1 MACGERGEGVS
12 RTALLVTG
20 ATGLIG
26 SALVR
31 SAAARG
37 WHVCAAV
44 RDVARARTAFAGLA
58 DVEPV
63 AWSFPPGG
71 ALPARRAGEALYV
84 VHAAS
89 PTSGRYFSEHPAE
102 TEAFIRDSTRSLL
115 EYAVREGAAGFVFLS
130 SMEAYGS
137 PATDAP
143 LDETAGFAGDFSA
156 PRSSY
161 ARGKRAA
168 ETLCAEF
175 AARSGLR
182 AMSVR
187 LAQTFGRGVPPT
199 ENRVFAQFLR
209 SARVGEPI
217 RLATAGTSTR
227 MYLETADA
235 VSAIETVLGRGAAG
249 GIYNAA
255 NPATYCSL
263 AEMAHFVNDR
273 FGGAGVLLGRDDDP
287 ANACY
292 PPPHH
297 LRLDVAKL
305 TALGWRPRF
314 GLAEAYDRMAE
325 SLDHAVGKG

>member
-1 MACGERGEGVS
+1 MS
-12 RTALLVTG
+12 RISLLVTG

-31 SAAARG
+31 SAVARG
-37 WHVCAAV
+37 WRTYAAV
-44 RDVARARTAFAGLA
+44 RDPGRARALFDGLTG
-58 DVEPV
+58 VEPV
-63 AWSFPPGG
+63 VWSFPPGG
-71 ALPARRAGEALYV
+71 VLPARRTDETLYV

-89 PTSGRYFSEHPAE
+89 PTSGRYFSEHPSE
-102 TEAFIRDSTRSLL
+102 TEAFIRDSTRTLL

-130 SMEAYGS
+130 SMEVYGS
-137 PATDAP
+137 PATDRP

-168 ETLCAEF
+168 EGLCAEF
-175 AARSGLR
+175 AARFGLR
-182 AMSVR
+182 AMAVR

-209 SARVGEPI
+209 SARAGEPI

-227 MYLETADA
+227 MYLETSDA
-235 VSAIETVLGRGAAG
+235 VSAIETVLARGAAG
-249 GIYNAA
+249 EIYNAA

-263 AEMAHFVNDR
+263 AEMAHLVAER
-273 FGGAGVLLGRDDDP
+273 FGGAGVQLGRDDDP

-297 LRLDVAKL
+297 LRLEVSKL
-305 TALGWRPRF
+305 QALGWRPRF

-325 SLDHAVGKG
+325 TFGRFVGEGGV

>member
-1 MACGERGEGVS
+1 MS
-12 RTALLVTG
+12 RSVFLVTG

-26 SALVR
+26 SAFVR
-31 SAAARG
+31 SCATGGGR
-37 WHVCAAV
+37 VFAAV
-44 RDVARARTAFAGLA
+44 RDVPRACAMFAGLP
-58 DVEPV
+58 DVAAV
-63 AWSFPPGG
+63 AWGFPPGG
-71 ALPARRAGEALYV
+71 DLPVRGSDEDLYV

-89 PTSGRYFSEHPAE
+89 PTSGRFFSEHPAE

-168 ETLCAEF
+168 EALCAEF
-175 AARSGLR
+175 AVRFGQR

-209 SARVGEPI
+209 SARAGEAI
-217 RLATAGTSTR
+217 RLSTAGTSTR
-227 MYLETADA
+227 MYLETEDA
-235 VSAIETVLGRGAAG
+235 VSAIATVLEHGTAG
-249 GIYNAA
+249 EVYNAA

-263 AEMAHFVNDR
+263 AEMARFVNDR

-325 SLDHAVGKG
+325 SLGCAADSGGGET

>member
-1 MACGERGEGVS
+1 MAHGERGAVVS
-12 RTALLVTG
+12 RAALLVTG

-37 WHVCAAV
+37 WRTCAAV
-44 RDVARARTAFAGLA
+44 RDTVRARTLFAGLT

-71 ALPARRAGEALYV
+71 ALPARRADESLYV

-102 TEAFIRDSTRSLL
+102 TESFIRDSTRSLL

-143 LDETAGFAGDFSA
+143 LDEAAGFAGDFSA

-168 ETLCAEF
+168 EALCAEF
-175 AARSGLR
+175 AVRFGLR

-199 ENRVFAQFLR
+199 EGRVFAQFLR
-209 SARVGEPI
+209 SARAGEPI

-227 MYLETADA
+227 MYLETEDA

-249 GIYNAA
+249 EIYNAA

-263 AEMAHFVNDR
+263 AEMARLVNDR

-325 SLDHAVGKG
+325 SLGHGEAAR

>member
-1 MACGERGEGVS
+1 MS

-26 SALVR
+26 AALVR
-31 SAAARG
+31 SAAAKG
-37 WHVCAAV
+37 WRVFAAV
-44 RDVARARTAFAGLA
+44 RDIVRAQTAFAGLPG
-58 DVEPV
+58 VEAV
-63 AWSFPPGG
+63 AWNFPPGG
-71 ALPARRAGEALYV
+71 RLPVRGAGEGLYV

-89 PTSGRYFSEHPAE
+89 PTSGRYFAEHPEE

-115 EYAVREGAAGFVFLS
+115 DYAVREGAAGFVFLS

-137 PATDAP
+137 PSTDAP
-143 LDETAGFAGDFSA
+143 LPETAGFSGDLSA

-168 ETLCAEF
+168 EGLCAEF

-182 AMSVR
+182 AMAVR
-187 LAQTFGRGVPPT
+187 LAQTFGLGVSPT

-209 SARVGEPI
+209 SARAGETI
-217 RLATAGTSTR
+217 RLSTAGTSTR

-235 VSAIETVLGRGAAG
+235 VSAIMTVLERGAAG
-249 GIYNAA
+249 EIYNAA

-263 AEMAHFVNDR
+263 AEMARFVAAR
-273 FGGAGVLLGRDDDP
+273 FGGAGVALGRDDDP

-305 TALGWRPRF
+305 TALGWRPQF

-325 SLDHAVGKG
+325 SLDHAVGKGCA